1 MFRNPS
7 TLLSLSFLLALLPSP
22 VAADDG
28 VVEINQAAVS
38 AGGIT
43 PSDSPG
49 FPATLDRRGSY
60 RLTGN
65 LSVPASTDGV
75 RIEADGV
82 TLDLNGFSIS
92 GPTRIT
98 CPIQGCPPNNGIGVH
113 SLNATGSTVRNG
125 SVENMGAEG
134 IRLDG
139 EARVYDVTARSNGRS
154 GIQVGSWSLV
164 RHCVANQNDLA
175 GIIAPD
181 SSTVIGNTMVGN
193 GVQGLRCPTGNGR
206 TCGYAFN
213 VLALNSNHSTDPA
226 AQVLHGNQTGG
237 NVCGTGLCP

>member
-1 MFRNPS
+1 MHRKPS

-28 VVEINQAAVS
+28 VVEINQTAVS

-65 LSVPASTDGV
+65 LSVPVSTDGV
-75 RIEADGV
+75 RIEAPGV

-92 GPTRIT
+92 GPTIVI
-98 CPIQGCPPNNGIGVH
+98 CPIQGCPPNNGIGVRG
-113 SLNATGSTVRNG
+113 LNVGATVRNG
-125 SVENMGAEG
+125 FVERMGAEG
-134 IRLDG
+134 IRL
-139 EARVYDVTARSNGRS
+139 ESQSRVQDMTARSNGRS
-154 GIQVGSWSLV
+154 GIEVGSSSLV
-164 RHCVANQNDLA
+164 RDCVSNQNELA
-175 GIIAPD
+175 GIIASD

-193 GVQGLRCPTGNGR
+193 GLEGLRCPSSNGR

-213 VLALNSNHSTDPA
+213 VLALNSDQSTDPA
-226 AQVLHGNQTGG
+226 DQVLFGDQTGG